1 MNGAHG
7 NNAGMSK
14 LVSVP
19 DTAVHAVAPQIVHF
33 ICTSLSGSCSSI
45 SQQVAR
51 LMSCFTVLISRH
63 VSLCPY
69 DMCLL
74 VQGGTITLADGQKL
88 QYDWL
93 VLSLGSS
100 TSFFGIPGVKDH
112 ALPFNDFKDAMR
124 VCCNQVSLPMLLY
137 TAASHN
143 HDCVSRHAW
152 QPP

>member
-1 MNGAHG
+1 
-7 NNAGMSK
+7 
-14 LVSVP
+14 
-19 DTAVHAVAPQIVHF
+19 
-33 ICTSLSGSCSSI
+33 
-45 SQQVAR
+45 
-51 LMSCFTVLISRH
+51 MSCFTVLISRH

-124 VCCNQVSLPMLLY
+124 VCQNQATVHML
-137 TAASHN
+137 
-143 HDCVSRHAW
+143 
-152 QPP
+152 